1 LVVKKILMAI
11 DRSGYKE
18 KIINFTISLAKPLG
32 AQIIAIHV
40 MDRSTIVPATD
51 AYGNYIGGDQIQDT
65 EDELRKQ
72 ADKILGEAE
81 LLGDKEKVKVDKA
94 IIVASSSSSS
104 SSSCAAA
111 IIDYAKRNNVDLIV
125 IGTKGMTGLKHFLL
139 GSVANS
145 IISHAHCPV
154 LAVR

>member
-1 LVVKKILMAI
+1 MAI

-40 MDRSTIVPATD
+40 IDKSTIVPATD

-72 ADKILGEAE
+72 ADKILSEAE

-104 SSSCAAA
+104 SSSSCSAA

>member
-1 LVVKKILMAI
+1 MAI

-18 KIINFTISLAKPLG
+18 RIINFTISLAKPLG
-32 AQIIAIHV
+32 AEIIAIHV
-40 MDRSTIVPATD
+40 IDKSTIVPATD
-51 AYGNYIGGDQIQDT
+51 AYGNYIGGDQIQAT

-72 ADKILGEAE
+72 ADEILSEAE

-94 IIVASSSSSS
+94 IIVAH
-104 SSSCAAA
+104 SSCAAA

-125 IGTKGMTGLKHFLL
+125 VGTKGMTGLKHFLL
-139 GSVANS
+139 GSVANN

-154 LAVR
+154 LAVK

>member
-1 LVVKKILMAI
+1 MAI

-40 MDRSTIVPATD
+40 IDKSTIVPATD

-104 SSSCAAA
+104 SCAAA

>member
-1 LVVKKILMAI
+1 MAI

-40 MDRSTIVPATD
+40 IDKSTIVPATD
-51 AYGNYIGGDQIQDT
+51 AYGNYIGRGDQIQAT
-65 EDELRKQ
+65 EDELTKQ
-72 ADKILGEAE
+72 ADKILSEAQ
-81 LLGDKEKVKVDKA
+81 LLGDEEKVKVDKA
-94 IIVASSSSSS
+94 IIVASSSSS

-139 GSVANS
+139 GSVANN

>member
-1 LVVKKILMAI
+1 MAI

-40 MDRSTIVPATD
+40 IDKSTIVPATD
-51 AYGNYIGGDQIQDT
+51 AYGNYIGRGDQIQAT
-65 EDELRKQ
+65 EDELTKQ
-72 ADKILGEAE
+72 ADKILSEAQ

-104 SSSCAAA
+104 SSSSCAAA
-111 IIDYAKRNNVDLIV
+111 IIDYAKRNNVDFIV

-139 GSVANS
+139 GSVANN

>member
-1 LVVKKILMAI
+1 MAI

-40 MDRSTIVPATD
+40 IDKSTIVPATD
-51 AYGNYIGGDQIQDT
+51 AYGNYIGGDQIQAT

-72 ADKILGEAE
+72 ANELISEAE
-81 LLGDKEKVKVDKA
+81 LFGDKEKVKVDKA
-94 IIVASSSSSS
+94 IIVASSS

>member
-1 LVVKKILMAI
+1 MAI

-32 AQIIAIHV
+32 AEIIAIHV
-40 MDRSTIVPATD
+40 IDKSTIVPATD
-51 AYGNYIGGDQIQDT
+51 AYGNYIGGDQIQAT

-72 ADKILGEAE
+72 ANELLSEAE

-94 IIVASSSSSS
+94 IIVAP
-104 SSSCAAA
+104 SSCAAA
-111 IIDYAKRNNVDLIV
+111 IIDYAKKNNVDLIV
-125 IGTKGMTGLKHFLL
+125 VGTKGMSGLKHFLL
-139 GSVANS
+139 GSVANN

-154 LAVR
+154 LAVK